1 MDIAVLMACIL
12 LFWCTYLMQ
21 YYPEVVAL
29 LSRQEQNLRI
39 LYVCLYVCVYVYY
52 LLLTGC
58 RALFTF
64 NQYFVTFGSGH
75 LRKKRG
81 NDNRQQTVSNSL
93 FCVYVYA
100 KYNQTTDRARG
111 TVVPPFPLLTILP
124 KVPATDRDEERESEG
139 GMATLQRLRQQKQ
152 IKWKLFAV
160 NMHTHTHTYTHTPR
174 VWVCMQTVE
183 SCVAVS
189 GGQRRRRTDNWQ
201 G

>member
-111 TVVPPFPLLTILP
+111 TVLPPFPLLTILP
-124 KVPATDRDEERESEG
+124 TVPASDRDEEREWRRYGNAAAAAAAEANQVKIICSQY
-139 GMATLQRLRQQKQ
+139 A
-152 IKWKLFAV
+152 
-160 NMHTHTHTYTHTPR
+160 HTHTYTHTPR

>member
-1 MDIAVLMACIL
+1 
-12 LFWCTYLMQ
+12 MQ

-111 TVVPPFPLLTILP
+111 TVLPPFPLLTILP
-124 KVPATDRDEERESEG
+124 KVPSTDRDEERESEG

-152 IKWKLFAV
+152 IK
-160 NMHTHTHTYTHTPR
+160 
-174 VWVCMQTVE
+174 
-183 SCVAVS
+183 
-189 GGQRRRRTDNWQ
+189 
-201 G
+201 

>member
-1 MDIAVLMACIL
+1 MHSTLLLHLPYAIL
-12 LFWCTYLMQ
+12 SWSCRPSVSPGAELTYFICL
-21 YYPEVVAL
+21 P
-29 LSRQEQNLRI
+29 
-39 LYVCLYVCVYVYY
+39 VCECLCVYY

-111 TVVPPFPLLTILP
+111 TVLPPFPLLTILP
-124 KVPATDRDEERESEG
+124 TVLASDRDEKRESGWRRYGNAAAAAAAEANQVKIICSQYAHTRTHIYQECVCVCKQLKAASQLAVGRGEG
-139 GMATLQRLRQQKQ
+139 G
-152 IKWKLFAV
+152 
-160 NMHTHTHTYTHTPR
+160 
-174 VWVCMQTVE
+174 QTIGRANIIEIGTV
-183 SCVAVS
+183 
-189 GGQRRRRTDNWQ
+189 
-201 G
+201 

>member
-1 MDIAVLMACIL
+1 M
-12 LFWCTYLMQ
+12 F
-21 YYPEVVAL
+21 
-29 LSRQEQNLRI
+29 
-39 LYVCLYVCVYVYY
+39 Y

-111 TVVPPFPLLTILP
+111 TVLPPFPLLTILP
-124 KVPATDRDEERESEG
+124 TVQANEKDEERKRAGEG
-139 GMATLQRLRQQKQ
+139 GTATLQRLRQQKQ
-152 IKWKLFAV
+152 IK
-160 NMHTHTHTYTHTPR
+160 
-174 VWVCMQTVE
+174 
-183 SCVAVS
+183 
-189 GGQRRRRTDNWQ
+189 
-201 G
+201 